1 MSLSQAF
8 RLILLGAIWGGS
20 FLFMRV
26 ASPELGAAWTV
37 AIRVFLAAIVLF
49 GLAKMRGVEID
60 FRSDWKYFVVIGL
73 ANSALPYW
81 LFSWAETSLSASVAS
96 ILNAMSPIFGMLI
109 GAVWLRSPL
118 RPITVVGMIVSFLGV
133 VGLMGFNPAEFGR
146 SGIWP
151 ALGCLAATVSY
162 GFAAN
167 YTKTRSK
174 AISPLADHSR
184 ADAGRFRARGRRAT
198 GRFVHGGCAG
208 ALFPAYCGYRGFQ
221 YVDRHIHRA
230 GLRGLVGGAVPVG
243 ATQFGQGRGLR
254 DDFAGDLVGDATGKA
269 ALDRIDK
276 FGDGPGFEM
285 SPSGDGLISI
295 LAYWL
300 IVPIVIGRPVAE

>member
-1 MSLSQAF
+1 MF
-8 RLILLGAIWGGS
+8 
-20 FLFMRV
+20 F
-26 ASPELGAAWTV
+26 
-37 AIRVFLAAIVLF
+37 AAIVLF

-174 AISPLADHSR
+174 AISPLA
-184 ADAGRFRARGRRAT
+184 AAT
-198 GRFVHGGCAG
+198 GSQMVAVVALAPLALATIPAQMPGVSALGAAVLLGVLCTGVAL
-208 ALFPAYCGYRGFQ
+208 ALFFQ
-221 YVDRHIHRA
+221 LIADIGASNTLTVTFIA
-230 GLRGLVGGAVPVG
+230 PVFGVLWAALFLSEPLSLVKVG
-243 ATQFGQGRGLR
+243 ACAMILLGTWL
-254 DDFAGDLVGDATGKA
+254 ATRPAKQ
-269 ALDRIDK
+269 
-276 FGDGPGFEM
+276 
-285 SPSGDGLISI
+285 PSTG
-295 LAYWL
+295 
-300 IVPIVIGRPVAE
+300 